1 MKKNTGTNPTACRF
15 PIDFIEFCFLVEA
28 CIPPRPIAR
37 SMFWT
42 SVIDKHYHAMTP
54 EERERLYE
62 WICKNYTYQEGI
74 KKKDEDCLLFQ
85 ARFAPENQVVVKT
98 KHSGK
103 EEQHEAFVWG
113 TRFYISS
120 TTSIQEQY
128 IIDVKGNTPRN
139 GGVWQPGLPE
149 ARNNSTTPPGAH
161 YEEA

>member
-1 MKKNTGTNPTACRF
+1 
-15 PIDFIEFCFLVEA
+15 
-28 CIPPRPIAR
+28 
-37 SMFWT
+37 
-42 SVIDKHYHAMTP
+42 MTP